1 MENIIKEIKKSQRKS
16 VRFFDL
22 MNTRTWWLCCTNWTS
37 ASSDLDACI
46 NWEVQAGRGW
56 VTCQYSRLLSILTA
70 KPLAVRKMV
79 PSEDMCLLAMNI
91 LYSSNHKKKVSV
103 KFVEENMCDDGYR
116 NQYLSIG
123 GYSKKRSVK
132 LGSTGSFN
140 TKQVVRTSFLGPR
153 CLVFPP
159 PDVRFST

>member
-1 MENIIKEIKKSQRKS
+1 MENITKEIKKSQGKS

-56 VTCQYSRLLSILTA
+56 VTCEYSRLLSILTA

-91 LYSSNHKKKVSV
+91 LYSSNHKKEK
-103 KFVEENMCDDGYR
+103 
-116 NQYLSIG
+116 SI
-123 GYSKKRSVK
+123 
-132 LGSTGSFN
+132 
-140 TKQVVRTSFLGPR
+140 FLGPR
-153 CLVFPP
+153 RRVSPP
-159 PDVRFST
+159 RFSTETMMENRNYDWACQKQPTNKFVSLCVRKVEKSSSIDRTRISTVT